1 MLYSSARLFSLT
13 LILLYCIGGAFQC
26 TTRPEEAPFE
36 GPRPVGVLDNP
47 DINEASGLAPSL
59 NNPGYLWTHNDSG
72 DRPRL
77 FLIDSLGQH
86 AGTLYL
92 GGAMN
97 RDWEDVA
104 IGPGPVKG
112 RNYLYIGEIGDNKA
126 QYNIKSI
133 YRFEEPNY
141 QNRKFPLRD
150 TIKTFETIRFTYP
163 DGRRDAETLMLDPLT
178 RDLYIVS
185 KRESRVKLY
194 RLPYPQSS
202 LEILKAEL
210 ITELPFSF
218 VVGGDISIDGTEI
231 LLKTYT
237 EVFYWKKKPEDPIAE
252 VLLRLPISLPYIT
265 EPQGEAICW
274 NTNKSGYYTLSE
286 ESDGVRPVLYFY
298 PRVK

>member
-1 MLYSSARLFSLT
+1 MINRGVCLFALRLF
-13 LILLYCIGGAFQC
+13 LILFIGSSFQC
-26 TTRPEEAPFE
+26 TTSLEKVPFE
-36 GPRPVGVLDNP
+36 GPRSVGVLDNP
-47 DINEASGLAPSL
+47 EIDEASGLAPSL

-77 FLIDSLGQH
+77 FMIDTLGKH
-86 AGTLYL
+86 AATLYL
-92 GGAMN
+92 EGAMN

-141 QNRKFPLRD
+141 KNREYPITD

-163 DGRRDAETLMLDPLT
+163 DGRRDAETLLLDPNT

-185 KRESRVKLY
+185 KREARVKLY
-194 RLPYPQSS
+194 KLPYPQSS

-218 VVGGDISIDGTEI
+218 VVGGDISADGTEI

-237 EVFYWKKKPEDPIAE
+237 DVFYWKKNPEDPIEE
-252 VLLRLPISLPYIT
+252 VLLRFPISLPYNT

-274 NTNKSGYYTLSE
+274 NINKSGYYTLSE
-286 ESDGVRPVLYFY
+286 ETDGVRPVLYFY

>member
-1 MLYSSARLFSLT
+1 MVRIFFLT
-13 LILLYCIGGAFQC
+13 LILFYVVGGAYQC
-26 TTRPEEAPFE
+26 TNRPEAAPFE
-36 GPRPVGVLDNP
+36 GPQSVGVLDNP
-47 DINEASGLAPSL
+47 EIDEASGLAPSL

-141 QNRKFPLRD
+141 QNREFPLRD

-218 VVGGDISIDGTEI
+218 VVGGDISTDGTEI

-252 VLLRLPISLPYIT
+252 VLLRLPISLPYNT

-274 NTNKSGYYTLSE
+274 NINKSGYYTLSE

-298 PRVK
+298 PRIQ